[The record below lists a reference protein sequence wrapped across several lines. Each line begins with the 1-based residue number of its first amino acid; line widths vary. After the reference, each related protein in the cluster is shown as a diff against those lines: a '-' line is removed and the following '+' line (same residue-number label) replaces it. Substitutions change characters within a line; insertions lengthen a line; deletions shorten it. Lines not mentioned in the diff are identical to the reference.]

1 MKIEIGKEYL
11 TREGKRVRVERLWA
25 SFPFEASNGVE
36 YTVDGMEHLSGESPR
51 DLIAEIGHDDETCE
65 LVIKVPPCTRYRVEV
80 QEREYGDPDLHN
92 KIEREGGYERSG
104 LYADMKRERVKK

>member
-11 TREGKRVRVERLWA
+11 TREGKRVTIRGYNEY
-25 SFPFEASNGVE
+25 PFKGSNGELYTE
-36 YTVDGMEHLSGESPR
+36 YGEFLTNHECGR
-51 DLIAEIGHDDETCE
+51 DLIAEVTHDDDTNE

-92 KIEREGGYERSG
+92 KIKREGGEETSG
-104 LYADMKRERVKK
+104 TWLDMQKVKA